1 MRALIFAALLALSA
15 CATGGAEAPRDQGP
29 DGAFPFPV
37 ERGTALPPPTEA
49 TGAASAPPQGP
60 GAAGLD
66 FGQWRGADP
75 ASYASAFQT
84 RVRERFA
91 GRDRAAIKADL
102 EANGFACQDGERLEC
117 RIEIMEQQCAVD
129 WYVVVERS
137 RAEPI
142 AGFDRMCLGAR

>member
-1 MRALIFAALLALSA
+1 MRVLMFAALLALSA
-15 CATGGAEAPRDQGP
+15 CASGGAEVSRDQGP
-29 DGAFPFPV
+29 DGEFPFAV
-37 ERGTALPPPTEA
+37 ERGTALPPPTDA
-49 TGAASAPPQGP
+49 TGAGHAPPQGA
-60 GAAGLD
+60 GAGGLD

-75 ASYASAFQT
+75 AAYAPAFQT

-91 GRDRAAIKADL
+91 GRDRAAIKTDL

-129 WYVVVERS
+129 WYVVVERN
-137 RAEPI
+137 RAEPV